1 MRIHTAAVL
10 SVILAATPAFAQ
22 PQSAAPA
29 APSGTT
35 KLTLREAEALALKN
49 HPQVLAAQNAVSA
62 MNQRVPQARS
72 AYYPQLEG
80 DVSGSQ
86 ANPHARLGAGYLND
100 SSLFDRLGQGIT
112 LTQLITDSGRTHN
125 LVETSKLQAGA
136 AQQSY
141 QATRFDVLL
150 SVNQAY
156 FASLRAQATVK
167 VALETVE
174 SRRLLVDQVTELY
187 NNKLRSLVDVSF
199 VSVNLSQ
206 AKLLLLQAQDEVQET
221 YAELTRALGAQDA
234 AAYQLADEPLPPSPP
249 ANADDLVKQAI
260 AGRPELASLQLN
272 RDAAYRFER
281 AEADLAR
288 PNVNLMG
295 VGGALPYIN
304 SSNVPREYEAV
315 AVNVQIPVLNGGL
328 FRARREEAHY
338 RALEADQRL
347 RDAADSVVR
356 DVRSAWAAA
365 SVAYQRL
372 DVTAELLRQA
382 TLSLD
387 LAQQRYQLGL
397 SNIVELSQ
405 AQLNVT
411 AAEIE
416 NLNAKYNYQSQYAA
430 LQYTLGALR

>member
-1 MRIHTAAVL
+1 
-10 SVILAATPAFAQ
+10 
-22 PQSAAPA
+22 
-29 APSGTT
+29 
-35 KLTLREAEALALKN
+35 
-49 HPQVLAAQNAVSA
+49 
-62 MNQRVPQARS
+62 
-72 AYYPQLEG
+72 
-80 DVSGSQ
+80 
-86 ANPHARLGAGYLND
+86 
-100 SSLFDRLGQGIT
+100 
-112 LTQLITDSGRTHN
+112 